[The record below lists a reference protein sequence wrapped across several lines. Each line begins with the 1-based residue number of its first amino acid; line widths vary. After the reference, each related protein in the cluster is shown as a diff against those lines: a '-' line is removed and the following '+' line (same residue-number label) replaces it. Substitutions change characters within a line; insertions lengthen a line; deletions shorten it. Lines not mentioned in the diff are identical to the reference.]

1 MKVLRN
7 FMLVVMVALG
17 VGLCFNP
24 TANVKAASG
33 VGTVKNVKKSKV
45 KYVQSKKIN
54 GKKCFG
60 NYRTISWKKVKGAK
74 SYQVKVGNK
83 KYNAKKTNVKIK
95 KLAVGKTYKVQV
107 RAKNAAGFGKW
118 SKAVKVTIKK

>member
-1 MKVLRN
+1 MSATKVPTGN
-7 FMLVVMVALG
+7 TNTVAPTTAAPAVVASKPAKVKG
-17 VGLCFNP
+17 VKVVNN
-24 TANVKAASG
+24 A
-33 VGTVKNVKKSKV
+33 KKSVKV
-45 KYVQSKKIN
+45 
-54 GKKCFG
+54 
-60 NYRTISWKKVKGAK
+60 TWKKVKGAK

-83 KYNAKKTNVKIK
+83 KYNAKKTNAKIK